1 VPWPGDEHRVEIV
14 AQDHAIEVR
23 IDEIDFLDTYPNA
36 QAADLS
42 HAPPATA
49 RAAGHCPGDRF
60 ARRPDS
66 APHEGSAP
74 AKHWMAQ
81 SATVQ
86 ASNSSSA

>member
-1 VPWPGDEHRVEIV
+1 MPKQPIFHMLRPQRLAQQDIVP
-14 AQDHAIEVR
+14 
-23 IDEIDFLDTYPNA
+23 EIDL
-36 QAADLS
+36 
-42 HAPPATA
+42 
-49 RAAGHCPGDRF
+49 RAGE
-60 ARRPDS
+60 S